1 MFQPESRAFVLLL
14 GALTLTNSLG
24 IDMVLPAMPELGS
37 ALTATPGQVQ
47 LTLSLFVL
55 AYAVGQLICGPLA
68 DRYGRR
74 PILLLGLG
82 AYVLTSLAC
91 ALSRN
96 IETLVAAR
104 VVQGCFACG
113 GPVMARAVVR
123 DHFSGVRA
131 AQMLSSLTSVFAL
144 GPLIAPLL
152 GGIMLV
158 HFGWQSIFLFLA
170 AWALIMGLLVWGRL
184 PESLKNP
191 DHAALQPARL
201 LANFRT
207 FVATRRSLGYAFVV
221 GFCWIGIFAFLSGSP
236 FVFIQYYGVSPDR
249 YGLYFGAM
257 SISLVFGALT
267 NRRLLRRF
275 PTERVLLLGFAI
287 LLIGGALTL
296 FVPLSRWSAPL
307 PLTAAM
313 VIFFFGQTIV
323 QPNAVAAALD
333 PLKHM
338 AGMGASL
345 IGSMQMIFGSLSG
358 YAVNALYNG
367 TPLPMCGA
375 MLFAAVSCSL
385 LYFIL
390 LRRRVF

>member
-1 MFQPESRAFVLLL
+1 
-14 GALTLTNSLG
+14 
-24 IDMVLPAMPELGS
+24 
-37 ALTATPGQVQ
+37 
-47 LTLSLFVL
+47 
-55 AYAVGQLICGPLA
+55 
-68 DRYGRR
+68 
-74 PILLLGLG
+74 
-82 AYVLTSLAC
+82 
-91 ALSRN
+91 
-96 IETLVAAR
+96 
-104 VVQGCFACG
+104 
-113 GPVMARAVVR
+113 
-123 DHFSGVRA
+123 
-131 AQMLSSLTSVFAL
+131 
-144 GPLIAPLL
+144 
-152 GGIMLV
+152 
-158 HFGWQSIFLFLA
+158 
-170 AWALIMGLLVWGRL
+170 
-184 PESLKNP
+184 
-191 DHAALQPARL
+191 
-201 LANFRT
+201 
-207 FVATRRSLGYAFVV
+207 
-221 GFCWIGIFAFLSGSP
+221 
-236 FVFIQYYGVSPDR
+236 VFIQYYGVSPDR

-296 FVPLSRWSAPL
+296 FVPLSRWSAPF